1 MTSTVRIPGV
11 PFYFSEIDRELTIP
25 PITLGALQQLEPGI
39 AGFTAD
45 MTNTKQIDTVI
56 SLTHAALKRNYPEIT
71 RDEVGELID
80 VGNVVDVYRAV
91 MGISGVKRSGEA
103 TPPRAT

>member
-1 MTSTVRIPGV
+1 
-11 PFYFSEIDRELTIP
+11 
-25 PITLGALQQLEPGI
+25 
-39 AGFTAD
+39 
-45 MTNTKQIDTVI
+45 
-56 SLTHAALKRNYPEIT
+56 
-71 RDEVGELID
+71 VGELID